1 LKNKNARIFN
11 AEISLGTLLHEQCS
25 SSRKIT
31 VDLEVVR
38 GFREISELGD
48 AMASDW
54 RK

>member
-1 LKNKNARIFN
+1 
-11 AEISLGTLLHEQCS
+11 
-25 SSRKIT
+25 

-48 AMASDW
+48 AMAFDW